1 MSKIKDFIYGREEGK
16 PKFDL
21 SLWNAMEYN
30 DMMYIIAKS
39 ISDYRDIHHIT
50 QKELADLLG
59 CSRKQIANLESGNM
73 EDISLRTIIT
83 MWNKL
88 STPDNSFAVTLL
100 AAMSNR
106 ARENYEILRKRR
118 WE

>member
-1 MSKIKDFIYGREEGK
+1 
-16 PKFDL
+16 
-21 SLWNAMEYN
+21 
-30 DMMYIIAKS
+30 
-39 ISDYRDIHHIT
+39 
-50 QKELADLLG
+50 
-59 CSRKQIANLESGNM
+59 M

-88 STPDNSFAVTLL
+88 STPDNSFAVTRLT
-100 AAMSNR
+100 AMSNR